1 MQATRPLCLTGNNAK
16 NWREFKEQLQ
26 WFLAGME
33 SSDKSD
39 PVKIGIML
47 SHAGKDAR
55 EVYKTLTWTKD
66 GDNNKFDK
74 VLEAFE
80 RFCLPQKN
88 ILYERHGF
96 WSLYQEQGEAIDSYV
111 TRLKLKIDNCEYHK
125 TGWPAAVKMEL
136 TRDKFVFGLLDD
148 TLKERLLREADLTLP
163 KAIALAQRSESSK
176 IQAKAMSVQNTS
188 FQCDE
193 VKWRPAP
200 QKEDLLASMMI
211 MCRQCGKRHRPKE
224 CPTFVQ
230 RCTACNKFNH
240 FARVCRNK
248 QIAVKPKVPNSS
260 AKFQCQED
268 CVYC

>member
-1 MQATRPLCLTGNNAK
+1 
-16 NWREFKEQLQ
+16 
-26 WFLAGME
+26 ME

-55 EVYKTLTWTKD
+55 EVYKTLTWTED

-125 TGWPAAVKMEL
+125 
-136 TRDKFVFGLLDD
+136 
-148 TLKERLLREADLTLP
+148 
-163 KAIALAQRSESSK
+163 
-176 IQAKAMSVQNTS
+176 
-188 FQCDE
+188 
-193 VKWRPAP
+193 
-200 QKEDLLASMMI
+200 
-211 MCRQCGKRHRPKE
+211 
-224 CPTFVQ
+224 
-230 RCTACNKFNH
+230 
-240 FARVCRNK
+240 
-248 QIAVKPKVPNSS
+248 KVG
-260 AKFQCQED
+260 QLQ
-268 CVYC
+268 